1 MVENLLRKKGQIPQ
15 QMNLAVSRAVVFG
28 GPLYIASPT
37 VPAAT
42 SLILLVA
49 SIWTFHSEQ
58 STLVTSPRLNTNL
71 HTQQNESS
79 NRAGS
84 PVSPP
89 NSELK
94 PAPSP
99 R

>member
-42 SLILLVA
+42 SFTVA
-49 SIWTFHSEQ
+49 SH
-58 STLVTSPRLNTNL
+58 RD
-71 HTQQNESS
+71 
-79 NRAGS
+79 
-84 PVSPP
+84 
-89 NSELK
+89 NSFRTTINSRHFT
-94 PAPSP
+94 AP
-99 R
+99 